1 MGITNVSSKVY
12 RDPWNIP
19 LESRLSK
26 LAAGRTRIAY
36 FYEQPNNSTFRYRA
50 YNMAQVLNQKAEETS
65 ASYFF
70 LDDLHELESLVN
82 TADLIVICRSRYC
95 HRIANLIQRFKAR
108 GKPVLFDIDDL
119 VFDPKYCHLIVQTL
133 TQTRGDA
140 VWDYWFAYTSRIAET
155 MRLCDKVITTNEF
168 LAQKVADA
176 FSTPTAVVPNF
187 INKEQLEI
195 SNTTFFEKKPLS
207 VRQDGKIR
215 FGYFSGSPSHQ
226 NDFSIALSA
235 LETVLES
242 NPTIELTLAGY
253 VDIERPLKR
262 FGHRIKYEN
271 FRDYVSLQRLV
282 GSVDFNLMPLQYNAF
297 TNCKSPLKFFEAAA
311 VGTLSIASPAI
322 NYADVIEDGVN
333 GYLARDYEWETVIQ
347 QALDDKTSYSGKASR
362 ARDTALARF
371 TYRNQRKAILTAL
384 EIP

>member
-1 MGITNVSSKVY
+1 MDIANVPSKVY
-12 RDPWNIP
+12 RDPWNMS
-19 LESRLSK
+19 LGSRLSK
-26 LAAGRTRIAY
+26 LAAGKTRIAY

-50 YNMAQVLNQKAEETS
+50 YNMAQVLNENFEETS

-95 HRIANLIQRFKAR
+95 HRVANLIQRFKAR

-119 VFDPKYCHLIVQTL
+119 VFDPRYCHLIVQTL
-133 TQTRGDA
+133 SQTRDDA

-168 LAQKVADA
+168 LAQKVAEA
-176 FSTPTAVVPNF
+176 FSIPTAVVQNF
-187 INKEQLEI
+187 INKEQLEV
-195 SNTTFFEKKPLS
+195 SNTTFFEKKPPS
-207 VRQDGKIR
+207 FKGDGKIR

-226 NDFSIALSA
+226 NDFSIALGA
-235 LETVLES
+235 LESVLES
-242 NPTIELTLAGY
+242 NSAIELILAGY
-253 VDIERPLKR
+253 VDIERPLKK
-262 FGHRIKYEN
+262 FGHRVKYEN
-271 FRDYVSLQRLV
+271 FRDYVSLQRLIS
-282 GSVDFNLMPLQYNAF
+282 SVDYNLMPLQYNAF

-322 NYADVIEDGVN
+322 NYADVIEHGMS
-333 GYLARDYEWETVIQ
+333 GYLARDYEWETVIR
-347 QALDDKTSYSGKASR
+347 QALDDVTSYSGNANR

-384 EIP
+384 DIT